1 MAYKPTWDYGNWIA
15 DCDVCGRT
23 YKASQLLQRWDGLMC
38 CPDDWEI
45 RHPQDFV
52 RGVPDNMSVPWS
64 RPESSDSF
72 IFICTRQTSS
82 CFAGMAAADCA
93 QADQTWNTTYED
105 LLSSMCYV
113 DNMTAL
119 PDVGVAGCCISG
131 YGLMGR

>member
-1 MAYKPTWDYGNWIA
+1 MLF
-15 DCDVCGRT
+15 R
-23 YKASQLLQRWDGLMC
+23 S
-38 CPDDWEI
+38 
-45 RHPQDFV
+45 
-52 RGVPDNMSVPWS
+52 
-64 RPESSDSF
+64 
-72 IFICTRQTSS
+72 
-82 CFAGMAAADCA
+82 AAADCA